1 MADKD
6 NADKNEQPKDDKP
19 KDEKVSPTRQ
29 RQDAKREQNIAE
41 FERQVQEGS
50 VVVRQMTPAERKANP
65 PRDAPPKKP
74 RKR

>member
-1 MADKD
+1 MADK
-6 NADKNEQPKDDKP
+6 NDKP
-19 KDEKVSPTRQ
+19 KDEKPKEEKVSPTRQ

-65 PRDAPPKKP
+65 PREAPPKKT

>member
-6 NADKNEQPKDDKP
+6 NAGKNDKP

-65 PRDAPPKKP
+65 PREAPPKKP

>member
-1 MADKD
+1 MADK
-6 NADKNEQPKDDKP
+6 NDKPKDEKP

-65 PRDAPPKKP
+65 PREAPPKKT

>member
-1 MADKD
+1 MAGKD
-6 NADKNEQPKDDKP
+6 NTDKNDKP
-19 KDEKVSPTRQ
+19 ADEKPKEEKVSPTRQ

-65 PRDAPPKKP
+65 PREAPPKKT